1 MKTIIHAYRFDILT
15 PEGKA
20 GYSELCERMKQA
32 GIKCFETHGGASHWM
47 QSINGQELT
56 LDIKHVF
63 DNQWNTEPFGESKS
77 GLRVFDWAQD
87 YRPNGSATIK
97 RGHYLDITE
106 EMRELR
112 KDIHACGYCGFQCSA
127 KDATPFCP
135 RCIGSEYLK
144 VSDLPLTRMKRV
156 SSKSNRA
163 PLTEQE
169 LAERLPL
176 YKSAQMFGNTE
187 RDKKRIAA
195 KRADILKKRDSTIKN
210 ANMEFDGQTW
220 LMDRGITADPI
231 FYNHT
236 GRFGFG
242 WRAPVD
248 PALIDDLRESLKDFP
263 FPYDIK

>member
-1 MKTIIHAYRFDILT
+1 MKTIIHAYIFDT
-15 PEGKA
+15 RTEEGKA
-20 GYSELCERMKQA
+20 DYVALCERMKNA

-47 QSINGQELT
+47 PAINGKELA
-56 LDIKHVF
+56 LDVKHVF
-63 DNQWNTEPFGESKS
+63 DNQWNTEPLEEGKS

-106 EMRELR
+106 EIRALR
-112 KDIHACGYCGFQCSA
+112 KDRHACGYCGFQCSA

-144 VSDLPLTRMKRV
+144 VSDLPLTRMKPINAG
-156 SSKSNRA
+156 SKRA
-163 PLTEQE
+163 NLTEQE

-176 YKSAQMFGNTE
+176 YKAAQMFGNTE
-187 RDKKRIAA
+187 RDKTRIA
-195 KRADILKKRDSTIKN
+195 KRRADILKKRDSVIKN
-210 ANMEFDGQTW
+210 ANTEFDGLTW

-231 FYNHT
+231 YYSHT
-236 GRFGFG
+236 GRFCFG

-248 PALIDDLRESLKDFP
+248 TALIDDLRESLKDFP
-263 FPYDIK
+263 FPFDIK